1 MIMNW
6 TKDRSIT
13 LSVICVFVFAAILLA
28 ADIFCYQLTGWFI
41 SLRGMHWQ
49 QGVGMMVTV
58 YVCSVFAWITLYE
71 LLRLLK
77 NLRRGEV
84 FIDGNVRA
92 MRIVSWCCAGVAA
105 MCLVSTAWYLPFV
118 FVAIAAGFMCLIVRI
133 VKNVFQQAIAMKD
146 ELDLTI

>member
-1 MIMNW
+1 MNW

-13 LSVICVFVFAAILLA
+13 LSIVCISIFAAILLA
-28 ADIFCYQLTGWFI
+28 ADIFCYRLTAWFI

-71 LLRLLK
+71 LLRLLRA
-77 NLRRGEV
+77 LRRGEV
-84 FIDGNVRA
+84 FVDGNVRA
-92 MRIVSWCCAGVAA
+92 MRVVSWCCAGVCIV
-105 MCLVSTAWYLPFV
+105 CLVSVIWYLPFV

>member
-1 MIMNW
+1 MNW

-13 LSVICVFVFAAILLA
+13 LSIICVYVFAAILLA
-28 ADIFCYQLTGWFI
+28 ADIFCYQLTGWFT
-41 SLRGMHWQ
+41 SLRAMQWQ
-49 QGVGMMVTV
+49 RGVGMMVTV
-58 YVCSVFAWITLYE
+58 YVCSVFAWIALYE

-84 FIDGNVRA
+84 FTDKNVRA
-92 MRIVSWCCAGVAA
+92 MRIVSWCCAGVCAA
-105 MCLVSTAWYLPFV
+105 CLISVIWYLPFV